1 MAKKEVPTINTRKI
15 NLDYMIGWC
24 KENGK
29 VDWLKGACQRV
40 VSHKVYP
47 QVKNEE
53 TGRMVADKT
62 AAPSYINEPISFM
75 ELKQAFITE
84 CLGIE
89 PKSKEK
95 KPTFYDKIAA
105 L

>member
-1 MAKKEVPTINTRKI
+1 MAKKEIPTINTRKI
-15 NLDYMIGWC
+15 DVNYMIHWC

-29 VDWLKGACQRV
+29 VDWLKGASQRIV
-40 VSHKVYP
+40 EHKIYP
-47 QVKNEE
+47 QIKNEE

-62 AAPSYINEPISFM
+62 AAPEYVNEPISFI

-84 CLGIE
+84 CLGVA
-89 PKSKEK
+89 PKGKEK